1 MKRIASWRRCSS
13 PVVAFAT
20 ILFSIAGAAPGSPPA
35 IYCEMS
41 HENYAWGFR
50 HRGIVLDDA
59 GHLYSFSLMLVL
71 WLICNSTMA
80 ADRSHYAA
88 AQTDNDEQAERS
100 LTPSPGGPERR
111 AILDALRMELG
122 PLTGPDL
129 VFVVE
134 HLKVRSGWAWIHA
147 FPQTRDGRKRY
158 EDVSAL
164 LRKQGG
170 RWSVQHLE
178 SGGEDCAEEP
188 DAGHCGA
195 PAARFPAAPPDIFT
209 LD

>member
-1 MKRIASWRRCSS
+1 MNHLHRPDNEQRQTRRDCCSTS
-13 PVVAFAT
+13 IVGFA
-20 ILFSIAGAAPGSPPA
+20 
-35 IYCEMS
+35 
-41 HENYAWGFR
+41 
-50 HRGIVLDDA
+50 
-59 GHLYSFSLMLVL
+59 LMLVL

-80 ADRSHYAA
+80 ADQSHHAA

-164 LRKQGG
+164 LRKEGG
-170 RWSVQHLE
+170 RWRVQHLE